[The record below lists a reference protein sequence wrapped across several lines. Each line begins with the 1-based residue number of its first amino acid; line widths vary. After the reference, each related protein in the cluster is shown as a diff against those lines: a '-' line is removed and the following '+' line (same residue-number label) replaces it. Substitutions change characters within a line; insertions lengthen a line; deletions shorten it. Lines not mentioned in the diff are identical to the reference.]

1 MTTIEASIAPPSS
14 CKARSKAALIIGRVL
29 LVLLTLFLLFDA
41 SMKLAKPSFV
51 VQATVNLG
59 YPESSIIPLGI
70 TLLAATILY
79 LLPKTNVLGA
89 ILLTGYLGG
98 AVDAQLHAHASPF
111 SLLFPAAF
119 GILVWLSLIL
129 RDPQLRALTPARRNT
144 LN

>member
-1 MTTIEASIAPPSS
+1 MTTLTAPLAPASCNAKGKAP
-14 CKARSKAALIIGRVL
+14 LIIGRVL

-41 SMKLAKPSFV
+41 AMKLAKPPFV
-51 VQATVNLG
+51 VQATVSVG

-70 TLLAATILY
+70 TLLAATLLY

-98 AVDAQLHAHASPF
+98 AVDAQLHAHANAF
-111 SLLFPAAF
+111 ALLFPAAF
-119 GILVWLSLIL
+119 GVLIWISLIL
-129 RDPQLRALTPARRNT
+129 RDPQLRALAPARRNT